1 MKSKERI
8 IIGVLVA
15 VLLAVLIT
23 GNTPKGSALIGV
35 WHIIRNKEFVD
46 LTHTFAPGIPH
57 WPGFPDEQRELL
69 FWYDSNPPGPGT
81 LGTGFYA
88 QNFTHVGQWGTHVDP
103 PAHFIRGLRTVDQID
118 VKEMVLPL
126 VVIDVHNKVASNP
139 DYTITMDDVRL
150 WEKKFGK

>member
-15 VLLAVLIT
+15 VLLAVLMT

-35 WHIIRNKEFVD
+35 WHI
-46 LTHTFAPGIPH
+46 
-57 WPGFPDEQRELL
+57 
-69 FWYDSNPPGPGT
+69 
-81 LGTGFYA
+81 
-88 QNFTHVGQWGTHVDP
+88 
-103 PAHFIRGLRTVDQID
+103 IRGLRTVDQID

-126 VVIDVHNKVASNP
+126 VVIDVHNKVVSNP

-150 WEKKFGK
+150 WEKKFGKIPKGVFVAMRTDWSKRWPDMSSMQNKDATGVAHYPGWSMDVLKYLYEIRLITASGHETTDTD